1 MEGNSKGITDW
12 QVLVNK
18 PVYTSDGKEVGI
30 VSSVEPEKLVV
41 SYGPITP
48 NKYLIPKPSIK
59 NFDRGIV
66 HLNESLDFVEDNYKF
81 E

>member
-18 PVYTSDGKEVGI
+18 PVYSSDGKQVGI
-30 VSSVEPEKLVV
+30 VSSVQPEKLVV

-48 NKYLIPKPSIK
+48 NKYLIPKSSIK
-59 NFDRGIV
+59 NFDNGII
-66 HLNESLDFVEDNYKF
+66 HINDSSEFVEGNYQF